1 MRLDTKQRRIN
12 AERCLALQ
20 TRIEMCFLKQRL
32 ESIVIP
38 KSQTESTES
47 IRVLNKRKLGGK
59 SDFDTDNC
67 RTLHFSQSNDSFDGN
82 RENKIMFVKSKSV
95 VMAMYRT

>member
-1 MRLDTKQRRIN
+1 MRLDTKHRCIN

-20 TRIEMCFLKQRL
+20 TRTEMCFLKQRF

-47 IRVLNKRKLGGK
+47 KGVLNERKLGRK
-59 SDFDTDNC
+59 SDCDTDNC
-67 RTLHFSQSNDSFDGN
+67 RTLHLDSDIVNCQSVAH
-82 RENKIMFVKSKSV
+82 I
-95 VMAMYRT
+95 